1 MVQNDLFFD
10 SENDYVDYQ
19 VKYWRERGFP
29 DYRKEDY
36 SLEKELS
43 DVIMFDEKY
52 IVSGDLIGQTMHGL
66 GLLWSYFPHWKHIK
80 YHNDN
85 VSLIDKWNDDNL
97 LRILI
102 EKTYAW
108 ECKFGNG
115 YITENRLRQNSKV
128 YMNKQTVSNFR
139 PTVAKYIYNTYGN
152 KGVVYDMSAG
162 FGGRLFG
169 FLSSGCKKYIG
180 VDPSSETYKG
190 LLNIK
195 KDYEYIGKDVEIHN
209 IGSENFIPH
218 DDVDLCFTSPP
229 YFNTEIYSD
238 EPTQACN
245 KYNNKQHYIEGF
257 MKPTY
262 KNAISK
268 LKNGGNIVINIAN
281 TTTADFLEQSTIDII
296 QGLGCV
302 LMSKMNM
309 VLSSIAGNGI
319 KTEPVY
325 IFVKKD

>member
-1 MVQNDLFFD
+1 M
-10 SENDYVDYQ
+10 
-19 VKYWRERGFP
+19 ERGFP

-139 PTVAKYIYNTYGN
+139 PTVAKYIYNT
-152 KGVVYDMSAG
+152 VM
-162 FGGRLFG
+162 
-169 FLSSGCKKYIG
+169 I
-180 VDPSSETYKG
+180 
-190 LLNIK
+190 
-195 KDYEYIGKDVEIHN
+195 
-209 IGSENFIPH
+209 
-218 DDVDLCFTSPP
+218 
-229 YFNTEIYSD
+229 
-238 EPTQACN
+238 
-245 KYNNKQHYIEGF
+245 
-257 MKPTY
+257 
-262 KNAISK
+262 
-268 LKNGGNIVINIAN
+268 
-281 TTTADFLEQSTIDII
+281 
-296 QGLGCV
+296 
-302 LMSKMNM
+302 
-309 VLSSIAGNGI
+309 
-319 KTEPVY
+319 
-325 IFVKKD
+325 